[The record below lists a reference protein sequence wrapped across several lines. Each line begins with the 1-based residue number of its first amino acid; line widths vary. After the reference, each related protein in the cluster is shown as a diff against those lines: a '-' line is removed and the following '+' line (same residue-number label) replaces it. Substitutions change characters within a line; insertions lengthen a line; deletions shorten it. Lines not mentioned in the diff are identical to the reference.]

1 MGQTE
6 KRPLLPI
13 LLIAAGVIVLVAA
26 VAGIFLFSGSDQP
39 ADVSTTSQEIPFS
52 QISRVDVATTKS
64 ALDSGQAVVVDV
76 RDMVYYDEGHIPG
89 AVSIPISEIESRL
102 GELDPSDWI
111 ILYCT

>member
-1 MGQTE
+1 LGQTE
-6 KRPLLPI
+6 RRPLLPI

-26 VAGIFLFSGSDQP
+26 IAGILLFSGGDQP
-39 ADVSTTSQEIPFS
+39 ADVSTSSQEIPFS

-64 ALDSGQAVVVDV
+64 ALESGQAVVVDV
-76 RDMVYYDEGHIPG
+76 RDKVYYEDGHIAG

-102 GELDPSDWI
+102 GELDQSDWI